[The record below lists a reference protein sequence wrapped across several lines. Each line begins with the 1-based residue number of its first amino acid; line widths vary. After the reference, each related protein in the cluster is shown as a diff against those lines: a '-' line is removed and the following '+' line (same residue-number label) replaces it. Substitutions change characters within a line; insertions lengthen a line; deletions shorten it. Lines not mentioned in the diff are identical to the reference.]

1 MPRSVKRNANILR
14 SQCIRLAAITAVV
27 LANLSTSVGLDW
39 VLDKNGQIKWASKCD
54 FDGVH
59 LIKSFKGLSEEECG
73 SRCIALERCTHVN
86 MIGIESTSTN
96 NLRRGAMTLC
106 LVAVSLLIG
115 YFFKNRQYIIILLVF
130 FLNHQCLLF

>member
-86 MIGIESTSTN
+86 MIGIACFLKEININEQFKERSDDFMP
-96 NLRRGAMTLC
+96 RCGF
-106 LVAVSLLIG
+106 AV
-115 YFFKNRQYIIILLVF
+115 NRVF
-130 FLNHQCLLF
+130 L

>member
-1 MPRSVKRNANILR
+1 MPRSVKRKANIFK

-39 VLDKNGQIKWASKCD
+39 VLDKNGQMKWASNCD

-59 LIKSFKGLSEEECG
+59 LIKSSKVLSEEECG

-86 MIGIESTSTN
+86 MIGKTCFLKEINTDEQFKERN
-96 NLRRGAMTLC
+96 DDFMPRCGF
-106 LVAVSLLIG
+106 LV
-115 YFFKNRQYIIILLVF
+115 NRVIYYI
-130 FLNHQCLLF
+130 QCFMFI